1 MTSNGNSSGRDS
13 GSECSHLSFVTV
25 AVFLAVD
32 SITGSDDEV
41 VTVSVGFRRL
51 PITTCFRLTIVL
63 KLTVDNGEWP

>member
-1 MTSNGNSSGRDS
+1 MATAAAVTVEASVITCG
-13 GSECSHLSFVTV
+13 FVTV
-25 AVFLAVD
+25 AVFLAVN

>member
-1 MTSNGNSSGRDS
+1 MAIAAAVTVEASVVTCG
-13 GSECSHLSFVTV
+13 FVTV

>member
-1 MTSNGNSSGRDS
+1 MATAAAVTVEASVVTCG
-13 GSECSHLSFVTV
+13 FVTV

-41 VTVSVGFRRL
+41 VTVSVGFL
-51 PITTCFRLTIVL
+51 FRLTIVL

>member
-1 MTSNGNSSGRDS
+1 MATAAAVTVEASVVTCG
-13 GSECSHLSFVTV
+13 FVTV
-25 AVFLAVD
+25 AVD
-32 SITGSDDEV
+32 SITGSGDEV

>member
-1 MTSNGNSSGRDS
+1 MATAAAVTVETSVVTCG
-13 GSECSHLSFVTV
+13 FVTV

-41 VTVSVGFRRL
+41 VTVPVGFLRL

>member
-1 MTSNGNSSGRDS
+1 MATAAAVTVEASVITCG
-13 GSECSHLSFVTV
+13 FVTV